1 MALHP
6 SRTIELE
13 LAKDAALDRCRYG
26 IGHVLGGVVREEHR
40 AEGTLEATF
49 GLIYSDRLTCT
60 LVGIDASHT
69 RVTIET
75 RRGAQAANNA
85 PSPYVKA
92 LADYLIS

>member
-1 MALHP
+1 VALHP